1 MNFNNLFSLKAILT
15 GWLLLFPLVIL
26 TDAQTP
32 TPKPPV
38 VKQINEVAL
47 KQLIKPNGKPLL
59 INFWATWCDPCRD
72 EFPDLVK
79 LDNEYKGKIDFITIS
94 LDFPEDIA
102 TTVPKFLAAM
112 KAEMPTYVLITPDE
126 TAAIGSVNKDWQGG
140 LPFTILY
147 DKDGNTTF
155 LTQKVVKL
163 DVIRL
168 EIDKLI
174 KSTP

>member
-1 MNFNNLFSLKAILT
+1 MFSSKAILS
-15 GWLLLFPLVIL
+15 GWLLLFAFAVV
-26 TDAQTP
+26 ANSQTP
-32 TPKPPV
+32 EVKPPV
-38 VKQINEVAL
+38 VRQINEVIL
-47 KQLIKPNGKPLL
+47 KQLIKPNGRPLL

-79 LDNEYKGKIDFITIS
+79 LDNEYRGKIDFITIS

-102 TTVPKFLAAM
+102 TKVPKFLAAM

-126 TAAIGSVNKDWQGG
+126 SAAIGSVNKGWQGG

-147 DKDGNTTF
+147 DKDGKTTF

-163 DVIRL
+163 EMLRP
-168 EIDKLI
+168 EIDNLLKP
-174 KSTP
+174 KP